1 MTTGEKV
8 SYVKGLVEGAELK
21 LGTNERKV
29 LDSILEILGELAE
42 DVNTLNDDVEDLY
55 DYSDDLS
62 DALDYLGSAVFDDED
77 ECGYDEDDENPMY
90 EIECSNCH
98 QMIHVDEDT
107 LLGGDINCP
116 NCGEKLEFELCDC
129 DDCSDECDDEGCDC
143 HHHGH

>member
-1 MTTGEKV
+1 M
-8 SYVKGLVEGAELK
+8 
-21 LGTNERKV
+21 
-29 LDSILEILGELAE
+29 
-42 DVNTLNDDVEDLY
+42 EDLY

-77 ECGYDEDDENPMY
+77 ECGCVEDDENPMY